1 MKIIET
7 FNSSWEN
14 ETIEDIVADI
24 RMQNQGLP
32 EDANALSPL
41 VCDLLRLADRIEA
54 AHKREQEDAI
64 SATVVAAAKSA
75 SEVYEPHIQSA
86 QVGNAAKMREAL
98 SDACYAMFNFLK
110 TQYGGYEEMAKALDK
125 SKAALAASPR
135 NCDRF
140 ASLGKASVAFHEEC
154 PVDCDNIR
162 IMTFDEW
169 LFSKAAGDN

>member
-64 SATVVAAAKSA
+64 SATVVAEAKSA
-75 SEVYEPHIQSA
+75 LVVEMNN
-86 QVGNAAKMREAL
+86 GN
-98 SDACYAMFNFLK
+98 
-110 TQYGGYEEMAKALDK
+110 DK
-125 SKAALAASPR
+125 RHSSRVERA
-135 NCDRF
+135 
-140 ASLGKASVAFHEEC
+140 
-154 PVDCDNIR
+154 
-162 IMTFDEW
+162 
-169 LFSKAAGDN
+169 